1 MAKSYQGYMG
11 PIIGKLGPSVGYL
24 WRGRPVLRAYRAD
37 IRYPNTP
44 HQQRERDWF
53 VGMVRMAAAMR
64 PALLLGLRDLS
75 LDLGMTEGNLFVKR
89 NKRCFALDGAV
100 DYQHLALAAGPAA
113 NVAWQ
118 GAAVDA
124 DGVLEASYQ
133 PCEAGRGGRADD
145 CVYLYIYNAT
155 LGEGILAQAAER
167 RQKRL
172 HLCLPDGWQSA
183 DLHLYGF
190 TLDRMN
196 RASNTAYVNVRRSE
210 DLQQQPLE
218 VLPLGVMDGD
228 GMVHGMGQLPDDAHL
243 ATGVHGGGE
252 DHRLEVVP
260 RDGL

>member
-11 PIIGKLGPSVGYL
+11 PIIGKLGPAVGYL

-64 PALLLGLRDLS
+64 PALLLGMRDLS

-145 CVYLYIYNAT
+145 RVYLYIYNAT

-190 TLDRMN
+190 TLDRHG
-196 RASNTAYVNVRRSE
+196 RPSASAYV
-210 DLQQQPLE
+210 PLHTASPTPAAPAE
-218 VLPLGVMDGD
+218 EAP
-228 GMVHGMGQLPDDAHL
+228 A
-243 ATGVHGGGE
+243 ATAGGE
-252 DHRLEVVP
+252 HNALSPTALRNGEELNLAISGKSSNFAPDLYRT
-260 RDGL
+260 

>member
-11 PIIGKLGPSVGYL
+11 PIIGKLGPAVGYL

-64 PALLLGLRDLS
+64 PALLLGMRDLS

-172 HLCLPDGWQSA
+172 HLRLPDGWQSA

-190 TLDRMN
+190 TLDRHG
-196 RASNTAYVNVRRSE
+196 RPSASAYVPLASADAPAGAGEENEKRQATEATCLADVGSGGRIRTN
-210 DLQQQPLE
+210 DLR
-218 VLPLGVMDGD
+218 VMSPTSYHCSTPHSG
-228 GMVHGMGQLPDDAHL
+228 
-243 ATGVHGGGE
+243 
-252 DHRLEVVP
+252 
-260 RDGL
+260 